1 MRTLRATCAALVTL
15 AAATASAQAPAQP
28 PAGPACPTEDQPDAD
43 CPQPEPA
50 PVAQSAPVA
59 QPAQPAP
66 VAQPVPPPPP
76 EPMYVEPT
84 PVQIEPDPWS
94 LEALGFAMT
103 IGGGVAG
110 FTDSTIRDSTGDGGN
125 WDVRAMIGTRQFVG
139 VEGSYLGSAQSI
151 DAIGLD
157 TDATLVGNGLQANL
171 RLNATKDTD
180 IQPFLYGGVA
190 WRRYDLTG
198 EDFNVSDVAD
208 SDDVLE
214 LPIGVGVAF
223 KYRGLLLDA
232 RGEYRAAFYEDMIP
246 TFAELD
252 DPNDAAAMHRYSINA
267 NIGYEF

>member
-15 AAATASAQAPAQP
+15 AAATASAQAPDQP
-28 PAGPACPTEDQPDAD
+28 PAGPSCPNEDQPDAD
-43 CPQPEPA
+43 CPQPTPAPA
-50 PVAQSAPVA
+50 PVAQS
-59 QPAQPAP
+59 
-66 VAQPVPPPPP
+66 VPPPPP
-76 EPMYVEPT
+76 PQPVYVEPT
-84 PVQIEPDPWS
+84 PVEIEPDPWS

-103 IGGGVAG
+103 LGGGVSG

-139 VEGSYLGSAQSI
+139 VEGSYIGSAQSI

-198 EDFNVSDVAD
+198 EDFNVSDVAS